1 MDDKARLDNISLGNN
16 TKLNYGDN
24 NPSVEVRD
32 IVGLVMM
39 TIIAFSLLFAFMCSE
54 RRYRRLLEQ
63 MLEKN
68 A

>member
-24 NPSVEVRD
+24 NPSVEVREV
-32 IVGLVMM
+32 VGLVMM
-39 TIIAFSLLFAFMCSE
+39 TIIAFSLLFAFMRSE

-68 A
+68 T